1 MKLMEAQEMTDTKPA
16 VEAPFDYPSI
26 RALFVD
32 IDDTIVRHE
41 GTATNSLLNVLESAA
56 VTLGGMSPEEAQ
68 RRIQK
73 INTEVTWWHFS
84 DFIVEL
90 NLNPK
95 KFWEYAF
102 QYERPYL
109 KPTGCDMKVSL
120 ERIRNA
126 GIGLYVTS
134 NNPSSGILHKLSL
147 AGLGTI
153 QGAPLFRQ
161 LLGATELHAMKWEP
175 LYWKKTLA
183 HTGLDASEVAVLG
196 DNPKDDLEVPQ
207 SIGIAHTFLIA
218 PPSERQQEN
227 SLRVTHVRSFSEVA
241 DLLCGGHD

>member
-1 MKLMEAQEMTDTKPA
+1 MKLMESQERTDTKPT
-16 VEAPFDYPSI
+16 VEAPFDYQSI

-32 IDDTIVRHE
+32 IDDTIIRHE
-41 GTATNSLLNVLESAA
+41 GAPTNSLLNVLESAA

-73 INTEVTWWHFS
+73 INTEVAWWHFS

-95 KFWEYAF
+95 EFWNYAF
-102 QYERPYL
+102 QYEQPYL
-109 KPTGCDMKVSL
+109 KPTGFDLKTSL

-161 LLGATELHAMKWEP
+161 LLGATELHAMKWDP

-183 HTGLDASEVAVLG
+183 HTGLDASEVAILG
-196 DNPKDDLEVPQ
+196 DNPRDDLEVPQ
-207 SIGIAHTFLIA
+207 SIGIAHTFLIGQHA
-218 PPSERQQEN
+218 ERRRED

-241 DLLCGGHD
+241 DLLCVDHD